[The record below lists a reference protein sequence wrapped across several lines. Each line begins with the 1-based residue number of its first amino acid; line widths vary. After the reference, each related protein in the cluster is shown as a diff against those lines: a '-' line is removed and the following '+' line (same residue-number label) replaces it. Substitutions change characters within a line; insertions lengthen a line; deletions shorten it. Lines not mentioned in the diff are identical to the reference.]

1 MKQGSG
7 LSVYGGIAMG
17 PAIVWRKAQTDAPL
31 SAGTPEQEQAKF
43 DNARETAR
51 QQLQQLYENALR
63 TVGEEQA
70 AIIEVQMLML
80 EDLDYLEAV
89 AAAIADGA
97 SAADAAKDTGEEFA
111 SFFAAMDDEYMN
123 ARATD
128 VRDMATR
135 IDEVLCGGGGVQLPE
150 GEFLLVAEDLAPSE
164 TIQLPTDRILGII
177 TRQGSTSSHTA
188 ILCRTLNIPLIVQAD
203 ISLEDAESAKS
214 IGLDSFAGIWYT
226 DPDDATLSQLAQKK
240 TAAAGEKAALEAY
253 RGRESITKSGRK
265 ITLAANVGNP
275 TETRIAAKADAEG
288 VGLMRSEFLYLGRD
302 RLPTEDELF
311 EAYNE
316 VIEIMDGKPV
326 VIRTLDIG
334 ADKQA
339 EYLNLDPEENP
350 ALGLRGLRLCLE
362 RPDIFRPQ
370 LRSIYRA
377 SAIGSVQVIFPMVTS
392 LWELQDAKT
401 ICHQI
406 RDELISEGI
415 PAKDIPIGIMIETPA
430 AAIMAHELAKEAD
443 FFSVGTND
451 LTQYTLALDRQNA
464 GLARFHDPY
473 HPALLTLLEHI
484 AKAANDA
491 GIWCGIC
498 GELGADPSMTETF
511 LRMGYTE
518 LSMAPGKVLEI
529 RKIVCES
536 EV

>member
-1 MKQGSG
+1 MKHGSG
-7 LSVYGGIAMG
+7 LGVCGGIAIG
-17 PAIVWRKAQTDAPL
+17 PAVVWRKGPNDAPL
-31 SAGTPEQEQAKF
+31 SSGTPQQEQARF
-43 DNARETAR
+43 DAARETAR
-51 QQLQQLYENALR
+51 QQLSGLYEHAR
-63 TVGEEQA
+63 QTVGEAEA

-89 AAAIADGA
+89 EAAIAAGSPA
-97 SAADAAKDTGEEFA
+97 PAAAMETGEEFA
-111 SFFAAMDDEYMN
+111 SFFAAMDDEYMQG
-123 ARATD
+123 RAAD
-128 VRDMATR
+128 VRDMARR
-135 IDEVLCGGGGVQLPE
+135 IYEILCGSNTVQLPE
-150 GEFLLVAEDLAPSE
+150 GEFILVADDLAPSE
-164 TIQLPTDRILGII
+164 TIQLPTERILGII

-188 ILCRTLNIPLIVQAD
+188 ILCRTLNIPLMVQSNLAQ
-203 ISLEDAESAKS
+203 EDAESAS
-214 IGLDSFAGIWYT
+214 LLALDSFAGVWYT
-226 DPDDATLSQLAQKK
+226 DPDEVTLAALGQKQSS
-240 TAAAGEKAALEAY
+240 AAGEKAALEAY
-253 RGRESITKSGRK
+253 RGRESITKSGRR

-275 TETRIAAKADAEG
+275 AEARIAAKADAEG

-302 RLPTEDELF
+302 SLPSEDELF
-311 EAYNE
+311 EAYKE
-316 VIEIMDGKPV
+316 VIEIMGGKPV

-339 EYLNLDPEENP
+339 EYLDLDPEENP

-377 SAIGSVQVIFPMVTS
+377 SALGDVQVIFPMVTS
-392 LWELQDAKT
+392 LWELREAKAL
-401 ICHQI
+401 CHKI
-406 RDELISEGI
+406 RDELIAEGI
-415 PAKDIPIGIMIETPA
+415 IAKDIPIGIMIETPA
-430 AAIMAHELAKEAD
+430 AAVMAHELAKEAD

-473 HPALLTLLEHI
+473 HPALLALLNHI

-498 GELGADPSMTETF
+498 GELGADPAMTETF
-511 LRMGYTE
+511 LGMGCTE
-518 LSMAPGKVLEI
+518 LSMAPGKILEI

>member
-7 LSVYGGIAMG
+7 LPVYAGIAIG
-17 PAIVWRKAQTDAPL
+17 RAAVWRRRDSSCSLP
-31 SAGTPEQEQAKF
+31 AGSPEQELEKF
-43 DNARETAR
+43 HAARKTAQ
-51 QQLQQLYENALR
+51 QQLAVLYENALR
-63 TVGEEQA
+63 TIGEKEA

-89 AAAIADGA
+89 VAAIGSGISAPAAAL
-97 SAADAAKDTGEEFA
+97 DTGEEFA
-111 SFFAAMDDEYMN
+111 SFFAAMDDAYMKE
-123 ARATD
+123 RAAD
-128 VRDMATR
+128 VRDMAQR
-135 IDEVLCGGGGVQLPE
+135 IHGILCGGTGVQLPD
-150 GEFLLVAEDLAPSE
+150 GQFLLVAEDLAPSE
-164 TIQLPTDRILGII
+164 TVQLPTERILGII

-188 ILCRTLNIPLIVQAD
+188 ILCRTLNIPLLVRAD
-203 ISLEDAESAKS
+203 LSVEDAEKAD
-214 IGLDSFAGIWYT
+214 IVALDTFAGVWYT
-226 DPDDATLSQLAQKK
+226 DPDEATLAALRVKQN
-240 TAAAGEKAALEAY
+240 AAAGEQAVLEAY

-265 ITLAANVGNP
+265 IMLGANVGNP
-275 TETRIAAKADAEG
+275 MEARIAANADAEG

-311 EAYNE
+311 DAYKE

-339 EYLNLDPEENP
+339 EYLDLEPEENP

-362 RPDIFRPQ
+362 RADIFRPQ

-377 SAIGSVQVIFPMVTS
+377 SALGDVQVIFPMVTS
-392 LWELQDAKT
+392 LWELREAKA

-406 RDELISEGI
+406 RDELISEGVSV
-415 PAKDIPIGIMIETPA
+415 KDIPIGIMIETPA
-430 AAIMAHELAKEAD
+430 AAVMAHALAQEAD

-473 HPALLTLLEHI
+473 HPALLALLEYI
-484 AKAANDA
+484 AKAANEA

-498 GELGADPSMTETF
+498 GELGADPAMTETF